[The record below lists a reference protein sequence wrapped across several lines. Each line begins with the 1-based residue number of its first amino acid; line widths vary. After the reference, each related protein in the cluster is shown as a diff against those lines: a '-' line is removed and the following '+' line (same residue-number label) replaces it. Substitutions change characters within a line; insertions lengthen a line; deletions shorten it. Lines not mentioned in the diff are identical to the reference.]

1 MSVLYVHIA
10 NEIRC
15 EASVCA
21 EPANVK
27 EQLGHLYKELLL
39 YNARGLY
46 TFNIIP
52 AFRKSLQNN
61 IMIYKSN
68 LKRQKMHGISRCSN
82 KRLRGGN
89 FTEDDNEPVTA
100 TSPWYFKLDY
110 VTDRLPDMMAKAECT
125 CRKCYNP
132 LYRNGSGKCEKIE
145 SFDPVIRRI
154 CVSGIYRYFA
164 TVESV
169 PVGCTCSR
177 HSKEKKNRLL
187 IPDFKLVSAI

>member
-1 MSVLYVHIA
+1 MSVLFVHIA

-21 EPANVK
+21 EPTNVK
-27 EQLGHLYKELLL
+27 EQLGHLYNGLLL

-61 IMIYKSN
+61 FTIYKAN
-68 LKRQKMHGISRCSN
+68 LKTQKMHGISRCSN
-82 KRLRGGN
+82 KRMRQGK
-89 FTEDDNEPVTA
+89 FTEDDHEHVTA
-100 TSPWYFKLDY
+100 TCPWYFKLDCD
-110 VTDRLPDMMAKAECT
+110 TDRLPHMMAKAECT
-125 CRKCYNP
+125 CRKCYKP
-132 LYRNGSGKCEKIE
+132 LYNRIIE
-145 SFDPVIRRI
+145 SFIPVIMRM
-154 CVSGIYRYFA
+154 CVSGIYRYSA

-177 HSKEKKNRLL
+177 HLKRKKK
-187 IPDFKLVSAI
+187 IPLFPNVKIVSAI